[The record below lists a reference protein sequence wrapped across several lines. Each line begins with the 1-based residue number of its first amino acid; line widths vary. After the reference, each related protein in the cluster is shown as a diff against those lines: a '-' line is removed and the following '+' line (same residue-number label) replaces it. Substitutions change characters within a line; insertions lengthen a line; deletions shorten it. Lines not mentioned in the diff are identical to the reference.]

1 MLLFIGAVHY
11 LSSPHHQ
18 EARVSQVGCVQPV
31 TPPVQH
37 HDTGRAAAWRETQE
51 DEYMGGVMGTLMFVL
66 F

>member
-31 TPPVQH
+31 TLPVQH

-51 DEYMGGVMGTLMFVL
+51 YEYMGGVMGILMFVL